1 MKKRYYVFITVAVI
15 LIAAVAAF
23 CYLTSDVFVRSQ
35 VIKACRDSLNAEV
48 EVDGASLAVFQGLEV
63 RGLRLWSTKG
73 PGGKGAPLLE
83 VPFLRCDINP
93 WSLISGTLT
102 IRRLEIEK
110 PIIYVERFGD
120 GSVNWQYAVREA
132 EAGEPAAIRLFP
144 EGVWLR
150 SATVHYLDKTVFT
163 DGRPRS
169 LERLSLLLR
178 PRADDFSEFDFE
190 GEVAGGVFRGVT
202 VRGWLESD
210 EEGEYPDLEVRFRVP
225 GLEIQ
230 AVCRQCLPPKMARAV
245 EEMSLEGSIWGNV
258 NMALR
263 PGSAPRFTGAVAVA
277 NVAAKPPWF
286 PVNIESLAMPLRF
299 DGLRLQSGSW
309 VGRISKGTSHGAF
322 QIHVPGSAPPTF
334 WVQATVNNARLS
346 EVAKRLPAGR
356 EKLRGLLDVQTELE
370 GTIGDPESMAGWLDC
385 ELVEAHLAEMP
396 VFVGLLNVLSL
407 TLPSKPVF
415 DMGEVRARIVDG
427 AVHIDR
433 MLFSSLAMEVT
444 AKGRIGFDG
453 SMDLVVFVATS
464 KRADSSWLPIALVKK
479 VFQTVIGGLQ
489 QTITPPVRVTGTID
503 KPKFSLMAFEP
514 LTRPL
519 RAISDIFS
527 FLPFMP
533 GKDTPEE
540 GTRDGSKRTP

>member
-1 MKKRYYVFITVAVI
+1 MKKRYYVLITFAVI
-15 LIAAVAAF
+15 LIAAVAGF
-23 CYLTSDVFVRSQ
+23 CYLTSDVFVRAQ
-35 VIKACRDSLNAEV
+35 VIKACRDSLYADV
-48 EVDGASLAVFQGLEV
+48 ELEAASLALFQGLEI

-110 PIIYVERFGD
+110 PVIYVECFGD
-120 GSVNWQYAVREA
+120 GSVNWQYAIREA
-132 EAGEPAAIRLFP
+132 EAGEPPAIRLFP

-150 SATVHYLDKTVFT
+150 SATVHYLDRTVFT

-178 PRADDFSEFDFE
+178 PRADDFSRFDFE

-202 VRGWLESD
+202 IQGWLESD
-210 EEGEYPDLEVRFRVP
+210 ENGDYPDLQVRFRAP
-225 GLEIQ
+225 GLRILT
-230 AVCRQCLPPKMARAV
+230 VCRQCLPPKMAGIV
-245 EEMSLEGSIWGNV
+245 EEMSLEGTIWGNV

-263 PGSAPRFTGAVAVA
+263 PGSAPRFTGALAVSDI
-277 NVAAKPPWF
+277 AARPPWF

-299 DGLRLQSGSW
+299 DGSRLQSGGW
-309 VGRISKGTSHGAF
+309 VGRISKGTSQGAF
-322 QIHVPGSAPPTF
+322 RIHGSASGPPTF
-334 WVQATVNNARLS
+334 WVQTTVNNARLS
-346 EVAKRLPAGR
+346 EVARRLPPGR
-356 EKLRGLLDVQTELE
+356 EKLKGLVDFQAELE
-370 GTIGDPESMAGWLDC
+370 GAIGDSESMKGWLDC

-396 VFVGLLNVLSL
+396 VFVGLLNFLSL

-415 DMGEVRARIVDG
+415 DMGEVRARIADG

-433 MLFSSLAMEVT
+433 MFFSSLAMEMT
-444 AKGRIGFDG
+444 AKGKIGFDG

-464 KRADSSWLPIALVKK
+464 RRADSSWLPIALVKK

-503 KPKFSLMAFEP
+503 KPKFSLMPFEP
-514 LTRPL
+514 LKRPL
-519 RAISDIFS
+519 RAISDIFRI
-527 FLPFMP
+527 LPFVP
-533 GKDTPEE
+533 AKDEPEKGTP
-540 GTRDGSKRTP
+540 